1 MLDTALYSPDISL
14 VSPFF
19 PCSRPNAVLFTSCIK
34 MNEKREDCTVGKARE
49 QRSINFLR
57 GIPAEEALS
66 RLIPM
71 ASEGYEKAIQR
82 YGTELLQYGHING
95 FKPLRD
101 LIGQSHHVDPQRVIA
116 GNGGMEVISLFL
128 KSLPRAST
136 IIVEEVTYDRVL
148 FDAEQYGHN
157 LIGVELT
164 STGINLDQF
173 KEVANKSSAAV
184 FYGIPFHQNPTG
196 INYSE
201 ENRQAVEQI
210 CREQSILCA
219 WDICYEPL
227 RYDGKQNTSIT
238 VSKWG
243 PILMSSFTKTVSPGT
258 KCGYIVLPKDYV
270 LHMVK
275 VLANTRIN
283 PNLPT
288 QAFIADFIES
298 GKYAEF
304 LNYLCTLYR
313 PKMDALNVSLNT
325 HFPESSSVDISGGFF
340 ASISLQKIT
349 PEKEESFI
357 KSALKAGVG
366 IAAGW
371 DAVAPNLREKR
382 RKNGLFTRLT
392 FPAYEPEEIRW
403 GIAKLKELEE
413 MSS

>member
-1 MLDTALYSPDISL
+1 M
-14 VSPFF
+14 
-19 PCSRPNAVLFTSCIK
+19 
-34 MNEKREDCTVGKARE
+34 GKARE

-71 ASEGYEKAIQR
+71 ASEGYEKAIQK
-82 YGTELLQYGHING
+82 YGTDVLQYGHING

-101 LIGQSHHVDPQRVIA
+101 LMGQSHQVESERVIV

-128 KSLPRAST
+128 KSIPRASN
-136 IIVEEVTYDRVL
+136 IIVEEATYDRFL
-148 FDAEQYGHN
+148 FDAERYGHN

-173 KEVANKSSAAV
+173 KEVANKIPAAV
-184 FYGIPFHQNPTG
+184 FYGIPFHQNPIG

-219 WDICYEPL
+219 WDICYELL
-227 RYDGKQNTSIT
+227 RYDGNQNTSIT
-238 VSKWG
+238 VSEWG

-270 LHMVK
+270 EHMGK
-275 VLANTRIN
+275 VVANSRIN

-298 GKYAEF
+298 GKYADF
-304 LNYLCTLYR
+304 LDYLRALYK
-313 PKMDALNVSLNT
+313 PKMDALNVSLSA
-325 HFPESSSVDISGGFF
+325 HFPEVSSVDISGGFF
-340 ASISLQKIT
+340 ASVSLQKIT
-349 PEKEESFI
+349 SEKEEAFI
-357 KSALKAGVG
+357 QAAKEAGVG
-366 IAAGW
+366 IAAAW
-371 DAVAPNLREKR
+371 DAVAPNLREKK
-382 RKNGLFTRLT
+382 RKDGLFTRLT